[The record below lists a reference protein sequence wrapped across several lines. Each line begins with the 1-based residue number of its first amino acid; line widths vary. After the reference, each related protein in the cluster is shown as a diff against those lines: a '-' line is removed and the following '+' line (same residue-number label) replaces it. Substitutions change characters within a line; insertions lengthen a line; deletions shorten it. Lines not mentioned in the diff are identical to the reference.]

1 VAGGLDL
8 TVDRA
13 SDVPVGAQLAA
24 RFREAIVSGALPPGE
39 LLPSVRAVAAEA
51 GVNVNT
57 ARSVYGRLESEGV
70 ARSEQGRGTFVVGP
84 DPEGAVRRRLHD
96 EIAELESRL
105 VQRASLGAD
114 SPSRRSKGGRLLSTR
129 ELETVRNALT
139 QRLEELDDERA
150 ELKRR
155 LARLRE
161 AEGQSP
167 ERARTSSASRPAAR
181 VRWVGG

>member
-1 VAGGLDL
+1 M
-8 TVDRA
+8 
-13 SDVPVGAQLAA
+13 PVGAQLTA
-24 RFREAIVSGALPPGE
+24 RFREAIERGDLAPGD

-57 ARSVYGRLESEGV
+57 ARAVYQRLESEGI
-70 ARSEQGRGTFVVGP
+70 ARSEQGRGTFVLGA
-84 DPEGAVRRRLHD
+84 DAEGAVRRRLHD

-105 VQRASLGAD
+105 VHRTTLGAD
-114 SPSRRSKGGRLLSTR
+114 TPGRRPAGGRLLTTR

-139 QRLEELDDERA
+139 ERLTELDDERA

-161 AEGQSP
+161 AEEPEAVRSSSP
-167 ERARTSSASRPAAR
+167 SRPAAR